1 LLGARC
7 QLPSEDTRKEL
18 DFKVALPDTWE
29 ELSRVE
35 RLDTDG
41 DGEKE
46 WVILYAF
53 DTPSNESVAPI
64 RVAIYDVARR
74 EPRLPIF
81 YPYHLQAPGWT
92 FLGEGLE
99 RVEVRMANVVSIAPD
114 GIPGEAEEIIVQ
126 NRGPAGAINR
136 VSIYRWID
144 KVPLELRKRTDP
156 NEILLVQGEPMGK
169 GEWYQC
175 IGMFAGTLQVR
186 MEQPDRVIAADQHND
201 RSQLATFRHYSA
213 KSSQNGYLNI
223 NYELAEPDRVCI
235 DFAYDTPPDVQESPY
250 PEKIV
255 MAFHK
260 TFNQEPQFG
269 KDYLTEDAKN
279 DSSPGDESWGVFSA
293 RTRDQCVKRVSY
305 IPAEETSSEV
315 QSFGGADDPSAATT
329 APSPIQAIVQTSGE
343 YVLPGSDRPQPI
355 DVEWTLIRE
364 TTDPGEPEMWKIAK
378 VRRTR

>member
-175 IGMFAGTLQVR
+175 IGMFAGTLQV
-186 MEQPDRVIAADQHND
+186 H
-201 RSQLATFRHYSA
+201 
-213 KSSQNGYLNI
+213 
-223 NYELAEPDRVCI
+223 
-235 DFAYDTPPDVQESPY
+235 
-250 PEKIV
+250 
-255 MAFHK
+255 
-260 TFNQEPQFG
+260 
-269 KDYLTEDAKN
+269 
-279 DSSPGDESWGVFSA
+279 
-293 RTRDQCVKRVSY
+293 
-305 IPAEETSSEV
+305 
-315 QSFGGADDPSAATT
+315 
-329 APSPIQAIVQTSGE
+329 SG
-343 YVLPGSDRPQPI
+343 
-355 DVEWTLIRE
+355 
-364 TTDPGEPEMWKIAK
+364 
-378 VRRTR
+378 